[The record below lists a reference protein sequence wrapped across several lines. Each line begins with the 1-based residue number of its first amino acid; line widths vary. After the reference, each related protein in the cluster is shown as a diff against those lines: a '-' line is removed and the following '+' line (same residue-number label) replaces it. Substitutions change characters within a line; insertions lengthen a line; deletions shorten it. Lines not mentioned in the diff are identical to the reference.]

1 MYGFIC
7 ALVVGTS
14 TSSYRR
20 NLVTICLDLQQMLTI
35 PQVKEKLPM
44 LQRVCDE
51 GFFDS
56 ATALTLEE
64 VRRELRSIVK
74 FLVGMARRK
83 VIYTS
88 LSDPVTTVEYGVTVI
103 PEEDFADYKLKVN
116 RYLADFS
123 DRDPTAYDFPLPL
136 RAVYDYRPTRTPP
149 CTISPLGCDAV
160 YDYRPVRRLPCT
172 FFARFCTRQGGTRA
186 KIVHGIGR
194 GPGRLGNRGI
204 RHKRRLCAASAIRT
218 GTVKD
223 TLKRPVE
230 DTVKDTVKDTCQLV
244 HAFLALTLFSAVGFR

>member
-1 MYGFIC
+1 
-7 ALVVGTS
+7 
-14 TSSYRR
+14 
-20 NLVTICLDLQQMLTI
+20 MLAI

-103 PEEDFADYKLKVN
+103 PEEDFADYKLKVTFDKTDRGFN
-116 RYLADFS
+116 PPRYVEITKMSAEDIKS
-123 DRDPTAYDFPLPL
+123 L
-136 RAVYDYRPTRTPP
+136 RNDV
-149 CTISPLGCDAV
+149 IK
-160 YDYRPVRRLPCT
+160 
-172 FFARFCTRQGGTRA
+172 AR
-186 KIVHGIGR
+186 KE
-194 GPGRLGNRGI
+194 
-204 RHKRRLCAASAIRT
+204 
-218 GTVKD
+218 
-223 TLKRPVE
+223 VE
-230 DTVKDTVKDTCQLV
+230 DTWFKEN
-244 HAFLALTLFSAVGFR
+244 